1 MWIQPNIYKK
11 KSAACGSGMNTMYSH
26 NINSFAKWA
35 PSHLVDTRAVY
46 SSVHKA
52 ALLSIVSFSRY
63 VCTAAKTRSPLNAR
77 VEEKALLTLD
87 LDSVLD
93 KYAPYILYLSYQLM
107 SSDDDCSYVVFG
119 CAWWWCSVN
128 SALCH

>member
-1 MWIQPNIYKK
+1 MWIQPNIYKQ

-77 VEEKALLTLD
+77 VEEKSTLD
-87 LDSVLD
+87 LVLGFC
-93 KYAPYILYLSYQLM
+93 AGLICTVYLISII
-107 SSDDDCSYVVFG
+107 
-119 CAWWWCSVN
+119 
-128 SALCH
+128 SAGVKR